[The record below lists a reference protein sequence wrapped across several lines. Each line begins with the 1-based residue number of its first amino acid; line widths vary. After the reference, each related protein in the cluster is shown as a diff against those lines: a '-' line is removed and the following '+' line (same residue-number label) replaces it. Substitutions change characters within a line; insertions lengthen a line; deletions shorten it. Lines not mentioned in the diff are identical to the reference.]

1 MWGESGAGR
10 SPQCGAGRAQP
21 MGSADGGA
29 RGGGAGAGRY
39 FSGDRAS
46 AEQRQSR
53 AELRGASAEQTGR
66 RARGGARAARKA
78 LGRTAAARALG
89 PGLREPETAAA
100 AAAAGGE
107 GTPPCPRSASGHRYS
122 PGAPRELASVKVS
135 GGWGRPGAVARRAR
149 FGREAWSRS
158 GFGMTPPSP
167 LRPRVAPPC
176 IFTTS
181 GRGRGHRLPMC
192 GLQPPGIFLRAQRP
206 WCRGRGRSAERARA

>member
-66 RARGGARAARKA
+66 RARG
-78 LGRTAAARALG
+78 
-89 PGLREPETAAA
+89 
-100 AAAAGGE
+100 
-107 GTPPCPRSASGHRYS
+107 
-122 PGAPRELASVKVS
+122 
-135 GGWGRPGAVARRAR
+135 
-149 FGREAWSRS
+149 
-158 GFGMTPPSP
+158 
-167 LRPRVAPPC
+167 
-176 IFTTS
+176 
-181 GRGRGHRLPMC
+181 
-192 GLQPPGIFLRAQRP
+192 
-206 WCRGRGRSAERARA
+206 